1 MIGFV
6 ILVLLFLI
14 GIWIY
19 VELAKFPG
27 KRARERGHPQAD
39 AINVLSWI
47 GLLFGAV
54 PWLVALVWAY
64 MRPIGTAIEMA
75 GATAPQRS
83 PAGGAKVESEGE
95 SLESSTGG

>member
-1 MIGFV
+1 MTGFV
-6 ILVLLFLI
+6 ILVILFLI

-27 KRARERGHPQAD
+27 EKARQRGHPQAD

-64 MRPIGTAIEMA
+64 MKPIGAPVEVGAAA
-75 GATAPQRS
+75 GQLAEKP
-83 PAGGAKVESEGE
+83 PEGD
-95 SLESSTGG
+95 LAD

>member
-1 MIGFV
+1 MVGFV

-27 KRARERGHPQAD
+27 KKAHERGHPQAE
-39 AINVLSWI
+39 AINVLSWV

-54 PWLVALVWAY
+54 PWLIALVWAY
-64 MRPIGTAIEMA
+64 VRPVGVPAEMA
-75 GATAPQRS
+75 ASAGSQES
-83 PAGGAKVESEGE
+83 PAAAANVESEDE
-95 SLESSTGG
+95 SLESSTG